1 MEILDT
7 FNPAIV
13 RKNTS
18 QAKILKESTGRN
30 LCRDVWKGDKNDV
43 ENNGSAQPPVP
54 AKSYNN

>member
-54 AKSYNN
+54 AKS